1 MYQDHDL
8 GLSKSRDA
16 IDHDI
21 TVHLSTESEFMQ
33 WPYSHKD
40 VKVKNLNSVNNAK
53 TWQKQDSIAI
63 AQ

>member
-53 TWQKQDSIAI
+53 T
-63 AQ
+63 